1 MAPKERRK
9 WFTLAFSRAGISF
22 LDLAGILALGFVASS
37 TVAFLSSGS
46 DPSRVIEFAGFS
58 LPAVTA
64 KALPWVAAAILVA
77 FLSKAFLAL
86 WLTRK
91 MAFFVATIEARAAR
105 QIAETI
111 FEGDIELVRSRSRH
125 EVAYAIQFGSPAAF
139 NSILNQAAT
148 ILAEGALFLFIC
160 VGFLLVSPIA
170 TAVAV
175 LYFGAIALTIQFFM
189 GSLLKRT
196 SALNKATTIEA
207 NGVLGDLIAVFRE
220 AATLG
225 IRPSFIQ
232 KIYDARVSAASN
244 LAKQTYLKGMPRY
257 IIEAA
262 LLVGLGLF
270 VVMQALSG
278 NIIDSAGAIGVFLSG
293 GFRLTAALLPLQTAF
308 LNLKSA
314 TPIADSAHEILASQ
328 PLVSAASKSTDR
340 SNKNESL
347 RLPAAVKFSAVSF
360 SFGKDK
366 SPAVREASFRI
377 EPGEQVAFIGPSG
390 SGKSTIVDLMA
401 GILTPTNG
409 IVEVSAEAADFVSIS
424 YVPQKP
430 GLIRGSV
437 SDNVALGEP
446 AHAVL
451 DGKVRE
457 SLRRANLLE
466 AINALPGGISADIGN
481 YQDGLSGGQIQRLGL
496 ARALYTDPQLLILDE
511 ATSALDAESESK
523 ISEVLSDIRGKVTV
537 VLIAHRLN
545 TVQHAD
551 KVFLVNDGAIVDS
564 GSFQELVQRNPSV
577 ERLVQ
582 LMSVQES
589 DEKNF

>member
-9 WFTLAFSRAGISF
+9 WFLLAFSRAGISF
-22 LDLAGILALGFVASS
+22 LDLVGILALGFVASS
-37 TVAFLSSGS
+37 TVSFLSNGS
-46 DPSRVIEFAGFS
+46 DPSRFIEFAGFS

-64 KALPWVAAAILVA
+64 KTLPWVAAAILAA
-77 FLSKAFLAL
+77 FLSKALLAL
-86 WLTRK
+86 WLTRR

-105 QIAETI
+105 RIAEII
-111 FEGDIELVRSRSRH
+111 FEGDIERVRSRSRH

-139 NSILNQAAT
+139 NSILNQSAT

-160 VGFLLVSPIA
+160 LGFLLVNPIA
-170 TAVAV
+170 TVAAVM
-175 LYFGAIALTIQFFM
+175 YFGAIALTIQFFM

-225 IRPSFIQ
+225 IRSSFIQ
-232 KIYDARVSAASN
+232 KIYDARVAAASN
-244 LAKQTYLKGMPRY
+244 LARQTYLKGMPRY
-257 IIEAA
+257 IIEAS

-270 VVMQALSG
+270 VVSQALSG
-278 NIIDSAGAIGVFLSG
+278 NIVDSAGAVGVFLSG
-293 GFRLTAALLPLQTAF
+293 GFRLTAALLPLQSAF
-308 LNLKSA
+308 LHLRTA
-314 TPIADSAHEILASQ
+314 TPIADSAHEILAAQ
-328 PLVSAASKSTDR
+328 PSVSAPSKLTGR

-347 RLPAAVKFSAVSF
+347 HLPALVEFATVSF
-360 SFGKDK
+360 SYGKAE
-366 SPAVREASFRI
+366 STAVREASFRI

-401 GILTPTNG
+401 GILKPTSG
-409 IVEVSAEAADFVSIS
+409 TVEVSAEGANFISVS

-437 SDNVALGEP
+437 SNNVALGQP
-446 AHAVL
+446 AASVL
-451 DGKVRE
+451 EEKVKD

-466 AINALPGGISADIGN
+466 AIDALPGGISADIGN
-481 YQDGLSGGQIQRLGL
+481 YQDKLSGGQIQRLGL

-523 ISEVLSDIRGKVTV
+523 ISEVLSDMRGKVTV

-551 KVFLVNDGAIVDS
+551 RVFLVDEGAIIDS

-582 LMSVQES
+582 LMSIQES
-589 DEKNF
+589 DENNF

>member
-1 MAPKERRK
+1 MSPKERRK
-9 WFTLAFSRAGISF
+9 WYLLAFLRAGISF
-22 LDLAGILALGFVASS
+22 FDLAGILALGFVASS
-37 TVAFLSSGS
+37 TTAFLSKGS
-46 DPSRVIEFAGFS
+46 DPSRIIEFAGLS

-64 KALPWVAAAILVA
+64 KTLPWVAAAILVA
-77 FLSKAFLAL
+77 FLSKALLAL

-91 MAFFVATIEARAAR
+91 MAYFVATIEARAAR
-105 QIAETI
+105 QIAENI
-111 FEGDIELVRSRSRH
+111 FEGDIERVRSRSSH

-148 ILAEGALFLFIC
+148 ILAEGSLFLFIC
-160 VGFLLVSPIA
+160 LGFLLVNPIA
-170 TAVAV
+170 TVVAV
-175 LYFGAIALTIQFFM
+175 FYFGAIAFTIQFFM

-225 IRPSFIQ
+225 IRPYFIQ

-244 LAKQTYLKGMPRY
+244 LARQTYLKGMPRY

-270 VVMQALSG
+270 VLSQALSG
-278 NIIDSAGAIGVFLSG
+278 SIVDSAGAIGVFLSG
-293 GFRLTAALLPLQTAF
+293 GFRLTAALLPLQNAF

-314 TPIADSAHEILASQ
+314 TPIADSAHEILAAQ
-328 PLVSAASKSTDR
+328 PLVSSISKSTGR
-340 SNKNESL
+340 SNRDENL
-347 RLPAAVKFSAVSF
+347 LPASVEFQAVGFSYGGSTKTAI
-360 SFGKDK
+360 KDM
-366 SPAVREASFRI
+366 SFRI

-390 SGKSTIVDLMA
+390 SGKSTLVDLIA
-401 GILTPTNG
+401 GILTPTKG
-409 IVEVSAEAADFVSIS
+409 KIEVSAEGVVSVSVS

-430 GLIRGSV
+430 GLVRGSV
-437 SDNVALGEP
+437 SNNVALGES
-446 AHAVL
+446 AHKVL
-451 DGKVRE
+451 EEKVQD

-466 AINALPGGISADIGN
+466 VIDALPGGISAEIGN

-496 ARALYTDPQLLILDE
+496 ARALYTNPQLLILDE

-523 ISEVLSDIRGKVTV
+523 ISEVLSRMKDKVTV

-551 KVFLVNDGAIVDS
+551 RVFLVDGGSIVDS
-564 GSFQELVQRNPSV
+564 GPFQELVRRNPSV
-577 ERLVQ
+577 ERLVK
-582 LMSVQES
+582 LMNIQES
-589 DEKNF
+589 EENNF